1 MLPAEVNKKKTS
13 ANLKNSRKVKQEELR
28 QTEILLINRV
38 EMLELEMNHLN
49 DENQTKTNRT
59 SELERE
65 NKVKKMIF
73 SRKMCK
79 ISLLRKKKFKS

>member
-49 DENQTKTNRT
+49 DENQTKTNEYLRNPRT
-59 SELERE
+59 NYE
-65 NKVKKMIF
+65 N
-73 SRKMCK
+73 R
-79 ISLLRKKKFKS
+79 